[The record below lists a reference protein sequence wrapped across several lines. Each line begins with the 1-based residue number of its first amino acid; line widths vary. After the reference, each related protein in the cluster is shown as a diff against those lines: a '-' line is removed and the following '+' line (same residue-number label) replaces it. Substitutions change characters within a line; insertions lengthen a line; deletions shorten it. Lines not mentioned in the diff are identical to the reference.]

1 MNSYRLNGIA
11 GHQFRRAVCKKL
23 EISHTQI
30 YKEVKSI
37 SNEGVITVKDGRKFT
52 LSLVEIKE
60 EENGITRD

>member
-11 GHQFRRAVCKKL
+11 GHQFRRAVYKQL

-30 YKEVKSI
+30 YKEEKSI
-37 SNEGVITVKDGRKFT
+37 SNKGVITVKDGRKFT

-60 EENGITRD
+60 KENGITRD